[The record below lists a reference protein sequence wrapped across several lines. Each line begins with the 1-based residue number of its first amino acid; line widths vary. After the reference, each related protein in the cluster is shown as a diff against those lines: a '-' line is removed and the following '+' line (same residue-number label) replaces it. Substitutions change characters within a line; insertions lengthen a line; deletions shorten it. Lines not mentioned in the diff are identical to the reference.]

1 MYFVD
6 FLGYTAGLLIIVSMV
21 PQVIKT
27 FKIKSTKDISLMRTV
42 LYALGVSLWTIY
54 GFILWNGPLIAMNSL
69 GLILGLTLLIQ
80 KLRYR

>member
-6 FLGYTAGLLIIVSMV
+6 LLGYIAGVLIILSML

-27 FKIKSTKDISLMRTV
+27 FQIKSTRDISLMRAI
-42 LYALGVSLWTIY
+42 LYAFGVLLWPIY
-54 GFILWNGPLIAMNSL
+54 GFILYNGPLMAMNSI
-69 GLILGLTLLIQ
+69 GLILGLTLLFQ